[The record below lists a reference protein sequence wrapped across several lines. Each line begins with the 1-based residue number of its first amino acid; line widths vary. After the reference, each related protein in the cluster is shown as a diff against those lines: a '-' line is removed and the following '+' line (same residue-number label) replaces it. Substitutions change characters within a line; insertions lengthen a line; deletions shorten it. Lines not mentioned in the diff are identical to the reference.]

1 MSGNGWMKYV
11 IASVL
16 IHGAVLSIPAA
27 MKAPRSAE
35 PIEVFMIGS
44 VSPPAAGG
52 GTQGGGPKTMAR
64 SAGPPRAEHKQVR
77 VQPKAPPMAR
87 REELPA
93 AQAIRTPGVEPVAP
107 AAPAT
112 PQETETG
119 VAVASAS
126 GNAGPAS
133 LGTASGSGGSS
144 GGGSGTGSG
153 GGGGSSSGNGSGIG
167 AGFGTPGGPRFLHR
181 AVPEYPYL
189 ARRRKKEGSVLL
201 MVTIDDAGKL
211 TKTEV
216 VETSDQMFVGPS
228 LEAVKKSTF
237 LPAERD
243 GRPVAC
249 KALLPIRFSLTE

>member
-1 MSGNGWMKYV
+1 M
-11 IASVL
+11 
-16 IHGAVLSIPAA
+16 
-27 MKAPRSAE
+27 
-35 PIEVFMIGS
+35 
-44 VSPPAAGG
+44 
-52 GTQGGGPKTMAR
+52 MAR
-64 SAGPPRAEHKQVR
+64 PAGPPRAEHKQAR

-87 REELPA
+87 REE
-93 AQAIRTPGVEPVAP
+93 RTCSAGDTHSRRRARRPCGAGDAE
-107 AAPAT
+107 
-112 PQETETG
+112 ETETG

-133 LGTASGSGGSS
+133 LGAASGGLGGSS

-153 GGGGSSSGNGSGIG
+153 GGGGSGSGSGGGSSSGNGSGTG

-181 AVPEYPYL
+181 AVPEYPFL

-201 MVTIDDAGKL
+201 MVTIDEAGRL
-211 TKTEV
+211 MKTEV

-237 LPAERD
+237 LPAQRD

>member
-1 MSGNGWMKYV
+1 
-11 IASVL
+11 
-16 IHGAVLSIPAA
+16 
-27 MKAPRSAE
+27 
-35 PIEVFMIGS
+35 MIGS
-44 VSPPAAGG
+44 VSLAAGG
-52 GTQGGGPKTMAR
+52 GTQGGGPKMMAR
-64 SAGPPRAEHKQVR
+64 PAGPPRAEHKQAR
-77 VQPKAPPMAR
+77 VQSKAPPVAR
-87 REELPA
+87 REEPPA
-93 AQAIRTPGVEPVAP
+93 AQAIRAPGVEPVAP

-112 PQETETG
+112 PQEMETG

-133 LGTASGSGGSS
+133 LGAASGLGGSS

-153 GGGGSSSGNGSGIG
+153 GGGGSGSGSGGGSGSGNGPGTG

-181 AVPEYPYL
+181 AVPEYPFL

-201 MVTIDDAGKL
+201 MVTIDEAGRL
-211 TKTEV
+211 MKTEV

-237 LPAERD
+237 LPAQRD